1 MSTPPKHRPDWWPPS
16 ETWPPHGWRGR
27 PRGAGGGRF
36 FLRAAVLGFV
46 MLTLVVGLCTLAF
59 WSAVYFGDWR
69 NERPP
74 AQAPTDPRPPFVM
87 MGQRPVGPVIVFWL
101 GAAALVTFVIARNF
115 RRLVAPVSDIMQAA
129 TQVERGDYSV
139 RVRERGNRD
148 TRALARAFNAMTAKL
163 EFNGEQRKRLLA
175 DVTHELRTPLT
186 VIQGKLEGVLDGV
199 YPRDETHLRPILE
212 ETQLMSRLIDDLRML
227 SLAEAGALRLQR
239 EPTDLAAML
248 EDAAMAFAGEA
259 ARKRVSVVTDVA
271 GALPQLEIDAVR
283 IREVL
288 SNLIVNALRHTPA
301 GGVIRIEARLDS
313 DWVAVTVSDT
323 GNGIAPEDLPHVFER
338 FYKSAD
344 SGGSGLGL
352 AIAKGLIEAH
362 GGIITAESVV
372 ESAAPGVVSGTVP
385 GTRIRFTL
393 PVR

>member
-1 MSTPPKHRPDWWPPS
+1 MN
-16 ETWPPHGWRGR
+16 
-27 PRGAGGGRF
+27 GGPF
-36 FLRAAVLGFV
+36 FLRAAAFAFV
-46 MLTLVVGLCTLAF
+46 MLTLVIGLCTLGF

-69 NERPP
+69 NERMP
-74 AQAPTDPRPPFVM
+74 APAPALEDRRPPFVT

-129 TQVERGDYSV
+129 AQVESGDYSV

-148 TRALARAFNAMTAKL
+148 TRALVRAFNAMTAKL

-212 ETQLMSRLIDDLRML
+212 ETQLMSRLIDDLRTL

-239 EPTDLAAML
+239 EPTDLAALL
-248 EDAAMAFAGEA
+248 EDAATAFAGEA

-301 GGVIRIEARLDS
+301 GGVIRIEARPDS
-313 DWVAVTVSDT
+313 DGVAVVVSDT
-323 GNGIAPEDLPHVFER
+323 GSGIAPEDLPHVFER

-362 GGIITAESVV
+362 GGVITAD
-372 ESAAPGVVSGTVP
+372 SAVASDVQSGAKS

-393 PVR
+393 PLR

>member
-1 MSTPPKHRPDWWPPS
+1 
-16 ETWPPHGWRGR
+16 
-27 PRGAGGGRF
+27 
-36 FLRAAVLGFV
+36 
-46 MLTLVVGLCTLAF
+46 
-59 WSAVYFGDWR
+59 
-69 NERPP
+69 
-74 AQAPTDPRPPFVM
+74 
-87 MGQRPVGPVIVFWL
+87 
-101 GAAALVTFVIARNF
+101 
-115 RRLVAPVSDIMQAA
+115 
-129 TQVERGDYSV
+129 
-139 RVRERGNRD
+139 
-148 TRALARAFNAMTAKL
+148 MTAKL

-212 ETQLMSRLIDDLRML
+212 ETQLMSRLIDDLRTL

-239 EPTDLAAML
+239 EPTDLAALL
-248 EDAAMAFAGEA
+248 EDAATAFAGEA

-301 GGVIRIEARLDS
+301 GGVIRIEARPDS
-313 DWVAVTVSDT
+313 DGVAVVVSDT
-323 GNGIAPEDLPHVFER
+323 GSGIAPEDLPHVFER

-362 GGIITAESVV
+362 GGVITAD
-372 ESAAPGVVSGTVP
+372 SAVASDVQSGAKS

-393 PVR
+393 PLR

>member
-1 MSTPPKHRPDWWPPS
+1 
-16 ETWPPHGWRGR
+16 
-27 PRGAGGGRF
+27 
-36 FLRAAVLGFV
+36 
-46 MLTLVVGLCTLAF
+46 MLTLVAGLCTLGF

-69 NERPP
+69 SERLP
-74 AQAPTDPRPPFVM
+74 APLETRPPFVM

-115 RRLVAPVSDIMQAA
+115 RRLLAPVSDIMQAA

-148 TRALARAFNAMTAKL
+148 TRALTRAFNAMTAKL
-163 EFNGEQRKRLLA
+163 EYNGEQRKRLLA

-212 ETQLMSRLIDDLRML
+212 ETQLMARLIDDLRTL

-239 EPTDLAAML
+239 EPTDLAALL
-248 EDAAMAFAGEA
+248 EDATTAFAGEA

-301 GGVIRIEARLDS
+301 GGAIRIEARQDS
-313 DWVAVTVSDT
+313 DWVAVVVGDT
-323 GNGIAPEDLPHVFER
+323 GSGIAAEDLPHVFER

-362 GGIITAESVV
+362 GGVITAESVA
-372 ESAAPGVVSGTVP
+372 ESVVPGSVSGTVS

>member
-1 MSTPPKHRPDWWPPS
+1 MSTPPKYRPDWWPPN
-16 ETWPPHGWRGR
+16 EAWPPHGWRGR
-27 PRGAGGGRF
+27 RHGAEGGRF
-36 FLRAAVLGFV
+36 FMRAATLVFV
-46 MLTLVVGLCTLAF
+46 MLILVAGLCTLGF
-59 WSAVYFGDWR
+59 WSVVYFGGWR
-69 NERPP
+69 IDHLP
-74 AQAPTDPRPPFVM
+74 APSDLRPPFVM
-87 MGQRPVGPVIVFWL
+87 FGPRPVGPAIVFWL
-101 GAAALVTFVIARNF
+101 GVAALVTFVIARNF

-163 EFNGEQRKRLLA
+163 EYNGEQRKRLLA

-212 ETQLMSRLIDDLRML
+212 ETQLMARLIDDLRTL
-227 SLAEAGALRLQR
+227 SLAEAGALRLQG
-239 EPTDLAAML
+239 EPTDLAALL
-248 EDAAMAFAGEA
+248 EDATTAFAGEA

-301 GGVIRIEARLDS
+301 GGAIRIEARLES
-313 DWVAVTVSDT
+313 EWVVIVVVDT
-323 GNGIAPEDLPHVFER
+323 GSGIAPEDLPHVFER

-362 GGIITAESVV
+362 GGVITAESVAG
-372 ESAAPGVVSGTVP
+372 SAATGTP
-385 GTRIRFTL
+385 TGTRIRFTL

>member
-1 MSTPPKHRPDWWPPS
+1 
-16 ETWPPHGWRGR
+16 
-27 PRGAGGGRF
+27 
-36 FLRAAVLGFV
+36 
-46 MLTLVVGLCTLAF
+46 MLTLVIGLCTLGF

-69 NERPP
+69 NERPSVP
-74 AQAPTDPRPPFVM
+74 VETRPPFVM

-115 RRLVAPVSDIMQAA
+115 RRLVAPVTDIMQAA

-212 ETQLMSRLIDDLRML
+212 ETQLMSRLIDDLRTL

-239 EPTDLAAML
+239 EPTDLAALL
-248 EDAAMAFAGEA
+248 EDSTTAFAGEA

-271 GALPQLEIDAVR
+271 GALPQLEIDAAR

-301 GGVIRIEARLDS
+301 AGVIRIEEIGRA
-313 DWVAVTVSDT
+313 
-323 GNGIAPEDLPHVFER
+323 HV
-338 FYKSAD
+338 
-344 SGGSGLGL
+344 
-352 AIAKGLIEAH
+352 
-362 GGIITAESVV
+362 
-372 ESAAPGVVSGTVP
+372 
-385 GTRIRFTL
+385 
-393 PVR
+393 